1 MEVCPGGQEGKGHGL
16 LAKTGHGC
24 GKVPLPHGPRGLSK
38 DPCKDENISCAVGAW
53 EGAGFV
59 WNTLGREHEAENREA
74 GIKGLSGLSK
84 V

>member
-1 MEVCPGGQEGKGHGL
+1 MPWWTRGKGHSL

-24 GKVPLPHGPRGLSK
+24 EKVPLPRGPEELSK
-38 DPCKDENISCAVGAW
+38 DPCKDENISCEVRAR